1 MLRKSLATL
10 PPTLDQT
17 YDRILIEIDENDS
30 MYAFRILQWLAFST
44 RPLTVEEVAE
54 AAAVDSER
62 DPAFERDEILEDPL
76 EALNICSSL
85 VTMTVNSKDARIN
98 PGARILVLSH
108 YSVQEYLLSERIR
121 QGKAR
126 QYSMQVALSHGVIA
140 KGCLEYL
147 LQLQQPNTSPEHILQ
162 NFALAHYSANS
173 WMDHAQRSGQLI
185 DEINQLAINL
195 LSVKNPSYM
204 IWVRLFS
211 RDFTW
216 TKGVRQRST
225 IKTPEPLYYAALTG
239 LDSLVGLMLD
249 NGADI
254 NALGGEQNS
263 ALQAAAYLGRDQVVR
278 LLLARGADVNMEG
291 DAENHIPEED
301 QPDKAKFPN
310 ALHSAS
316 WGGYEQL
323 VKLLLDHGA
332 KVNVQGGLLVT
343 ALQIASAI
351 GHYEVVKILLDH
363 DADVNIQGGQHVNA
377 LHAACK
383 FNNVEVVKLLL
394 KKNAKMTGCGDGGDT
409 ALNIAVT
416 KGRVEI
422 TELLLESGAYSSAN
436 GLDPQ
441 FGTIMNLFAFHGYT
455 DSIRFYHEKT
465 NADLFL
471 TELYGRTPLLLAA
484 RGGHIDTFQYLIEQ
498 GLDPF
503 ATDVKRDGLI
513 CYAAGSNLTEMIEAV
528 FNTFQTTKKPN
539 SNDGLC
545 TLSESSYWTPLHWA
559 CRAGNFE
566 LLEQLVEKGFRS
578 RCVTTTQPQ
587 DDWSPLDVARYHGN
601 EEMLNRL
608 SASCVSI
615 LDAGG
620 SATRSCGKSRGKTY
634 LCSLCLHVS

>member
-1 MLRKSLATL
+1 MLRRSLATL

-17 YDRILIEIDENDS
+17 YDRILIEIDEDDS

-54 AAAVDSER
+54 AAAVDAER
-62 DPAFERDEILEDPL
+62 DPAFERDEVLEDPL

-85 VTMTVNSKDARIN
+85 VTMTVNSKDARMN
-98 PGARILVLSH
+98 PGQRVLALAH

-121 QGKAR
+121 QSKAR
-126 QYSMQVALSHGVIA
+126 QYSMQATLSHGTIA

-147 LQLQQPNTSPEHILQ
+147 LQLQQPDTSPKHILQ
-162 NFALAHYSANS
+162 NFALANYSANS
-173 WMDHAQRSGQLI
+173 WMDHAQRSGQRT
-185 DEINQLAINL
+185 DEIDQIAINL
-195 LSVKNPSYM
+195 LSVENPSYM

-211 RDFTW
+211 RDSTW
-216 TKGVRQRST
+216 RKRVYPRSS
-225 IKTPEPLYYAALTG
+225 IKTPQPLYYAALTG

-249 NGADI
+249 KGADI
-254 NALGGEQNS
+254 NAQGGEQNS
-263 ALQAAAYLGRDQVVR
+263 ALQAAAYLGHDPVVR
-278 LLLARGADVNMEG
+278 LLLARGADVNIEG
-291 DAENHIPEED
+291 EAEEVVPEED
-301 QPDKAKFPN
+301 QPDKAIFPN

-332 KVNVQGGLLVT
+332 KVNVQGGLLAT

-351 GHYEVVKILLDH
+351 GYYQVVKALLDH

-377 LHAACK
+377 LQAACK

-394 KKNAKMTGCGDGGDT
+394 KKNARMTGCSDDGAT

-422 TELLLESGAYSSAN
+422 VELLLESGAHSSAN

-441 FGTIMNLFAFHGYT
+441 FGTIMNLLAFHGYT
-455 DSIRFYHEKT
+455 DFIRFSHEKT

-471 TELYGRTPLLLAA
+471 KEPYGRTPLLLAA

-513 CYAAGSNLTEMIEAV
+513 CYAAGSGLTEMFEAV
-528 FNTFQTTKKPN
+528 FNTFQTTKKLKSADN
-539 SNDGLC
+539 LC
-545 TLSESSYWTPLHWA
+545 TLSESSYWSPLHWA

-566 LLEQLVEKGFRS
+566 LLEQLVKKGIRG

-587 DDWSPLDVARYHGN
+587 GDWSPLDVARYHGN
-601 EEMLNRL
+601 EEMLKRL
-608 SASCVSI
+608 SASCLSI

-620 SATRSCGKSRGKTY
+620 SVTRSCGKSRGETY
-634 LCSLCLHVS
+634 MCGLCLHVS